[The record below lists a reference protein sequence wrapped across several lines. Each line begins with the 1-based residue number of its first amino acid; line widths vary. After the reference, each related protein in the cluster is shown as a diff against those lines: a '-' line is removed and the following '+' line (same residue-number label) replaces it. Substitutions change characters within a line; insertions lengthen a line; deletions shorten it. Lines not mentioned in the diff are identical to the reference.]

1 MAGHI
6 AVRMAVLGE
15 IAAGIGAGIAGIIV
29 GAGARSWKSSFASST
44 SATPSSITSIT
55 SIAIASGG
63 ASGNATVTASRP
75 CCAALSSSTARIW
88 PAPAPERAPIGA
100 GSASSMRSGRPCPAA
115 MPGPSLREIFYQDS
129 DVQRLDGPARGV
141 SGQCERFLD
150 GALQSVDRG
159 ERLPDRPRQI
169 VSGSVQGGFQLP
181 TQPGQRGAQLVGG
194 LRGEGSF
201 PFHERSEPAGGVV
214 DRRAHRVD
222 LGNAGRLGCSG

>member
-15 IAAGIGAGIAGIIV
+15 SAAGIGAGIAGIIV
-29 GAGARSWKSSFASST
+29 GAGARSWKSSVASST
-44 SATPSSITSIT
+44 SATPSSIT

-63 ASGNATVTASRP
+63 ASGNATVTAPRP

-194 LRGEGSF
+194 
-201 PFHERSEPAGGVV
+201 
-214 DRRAHRVD
+214 
-222 LGNAGRLGCSG
+222 